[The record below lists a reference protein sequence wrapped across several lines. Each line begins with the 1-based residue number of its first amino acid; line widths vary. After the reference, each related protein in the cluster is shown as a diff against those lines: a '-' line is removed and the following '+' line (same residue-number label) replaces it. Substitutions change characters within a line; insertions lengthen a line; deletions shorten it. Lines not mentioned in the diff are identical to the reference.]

1 MAGTD
6 NMLAKINRMPA
17 SQKISVIAIMIV
29 SVAAMMIF
37 YTWIQKADYQ
47 VLYSNLSENDAGR
60 IVEELKAKRV
70 PYKLEGG
77 GLILVPSADVY
88 DLRLQ
93 LASNGLPSGGGIGF
107 ELFDDQSFTTSE
119 FVQKLNFRRALEGEL
134 SRTIRSMAAVEQAR
148 VHLVVP
154 EKSLFAFQDKKPESS
169 AAIFISLGKGRSLSG
184 NEVNGIV
191 HIVSSSVEGLG
202 PESITVV
209 DSNGKLLTKPS
220 DDTMMSMGNTQME
233 YQHSYEKNMISKIVS
248 ILEPVVGV
256 GKVKAKVSSQFD
268 FTRSERTEETFDP
281 EGVVVRSEQKRTEKS
296 TSGGGSRGVPGTASN
311 LPGGGVAQAS
321 SSGSESQKSDE
332 MINYETSKTITRVVE
347 SPVTLERITVA
358 IIIDGLLSSQQ
369 GSVENPDDY
378 IKRTEEDARYY
389 EDIVRKTIGFTSDRG
404 DEISVTV
411 MPFTKIETGVVEEAE
426 QSIMPLVYTILKYF
440 VPVLVALLFIL
451 LVIRPLI
458 SIISK
463 TPVPQVRVPG
473 LDETGELMEPLKPKE
488 IPIES
493 QVIEWATQNPD
504 QAAGV
509 VKGWVGDN

>member
-6 NMLAKINRMPA
+6 SMLAKINRMPT
-17 SQKISVIAIMIV
+17 SQKISILAIMIV
-29 SVAAMMIF
+29 SFAAMMIF

-47 VLYSNLSENDAGR
+47 VLFSNLSETDAGR
-60 IVEELKAKRV
+60 IVQELKAKRI

-93 LASNGLPSGGGIGF
+93 LASSGLPQGGGIGF
-107 ELFDDQSFTTSE
+107 ELFDETSFTTSE

-134 SRTIRSMAAVEQAR
+134 SRTIRSMSAIEQAR

-154 EKSLFAFQDKKPESS
+154 EKTVFAFQDNKPKAS
-169 AAIFISLGKGRSLSG
+169 AAIFISLGTGRSLNSS
-184 NEVNGIV
+184 EVNGIV

-202 PESITVV
+202 SDNITVV

-220 DDTMMSMGNTQME
+220 DDSMLSMGNTQME
-233 YQHSYEKNMISKIVS
+233 YRHSYEKNMISKIVS

-256 GKVKAKVSSQFD
+256 GKIQAKVSSQFD

-281 EGVVVRSEQKRTEKS
+281 EGIVVRSEQKRTEKS
-296 TSGGGSRGVPGTASN
+296 TSGRGGGGVPGTASN
-311 LPGGGVAQAS
+311 LPGGASAQAS
-321 SSGSESQKSDE
+321 SSGSESQKQDE

-358 IIIDGLLSSQQ
+358 ILIDGLLPSQQ
-369 GSVENPDDY
+369 GSVANPDDY
-378 IKRTEEDARYY
+378 IKRSEDDVRYY
-389 EDIVRKTIGFTSDRG
+389 EDIVRKTIGFTADRG

-411 MPFTKIETGVVEEAE
+411 MPFTKIDTGETMEVE
-426 QSIMPLVYTILKYF
+426 QSIMPLVYTVLKYF

-463 TPVPQVRVPG
+463 TPQPALRGPASNET
-473 LDETGELMEPLKPKE
+473 DELLEPLKTKE
-488 IPIES
+488 IPIQS
-493 QVIEWATQNPD
+493 QVIDWATDNPQ